1 MEPSLVPCVKM
12 WAAGLQPVLVHMS
25 KNTQGKFSFN
35 PISVNFLV
43 EVVKIIF
50 AIIMLMTYVSQPTLT
65 NTSAGLS
72 MLQGCSVLPF
82 VLQDTTVDVRLDSM
96 SINVT

>member
-1 MEPSLVPCVKM
+1 MKPSLVQCVKM

-35 PISVNFLV
+35 PVSVNFLV

-50 AIIMLMTYVSQPTLT
+50 AIIMLITYVSQHTST
-65 NTSAGLS
+65 NTGAGLS
-72 MLQGCSVLPF
+72 VLQGCSVLPF
-82 VLQDTTVDVRLDSM
+82 VLQDTTVDVRWTL
-96 SINVT
+96 